1 MKKSL
6 GIILSVVLL
15 LSSLLTCLFLL
26 ASAEAKSVTLEDFD
40 GETHTASMT
49 YPTPDSA
56 DYTEPE
62 TVTDEGLAFEG
73 KSLKILLQ
81 YVSPDTKFTYKVGTD
96 ATFPADA
103 EKLYVSFWM
112 KSDVDCVFKIQIPD
126 LNWNGD
132 KYYLVEV
139 QQGTHMYNIDI
150 TDCGFQGTRGI
161 MINNWGE
168 YFETAPEPFSGNA
181 YLDSVIITD
190 TPRTLPGD
198 DTSSEESDVS
208 DVTSDVTSDTSKPT
222 SSADGIL
229 ITDFEEG
236 QLTPKPG
243 AYMVEGKHFDLVTD
257 PVYSGSRSLKLNLN
271 YEGSWTNHQW
281 VLEPATHEDWFRF
294 EDDTRYLS
302 FWMSSDVDCVLR
314 VNLLGEDWKD
324 YSYPL
329 EVKKGTRF
337 YNIPLTEYHYSLP
350 TIRGV
355 MFNLNADD
363 YEDWDSDEEAPT
375 WQGTAYVD
383 SIRLTAEPREETF
396 PSEDTSDASGTSSA
410 QDIPSTGVEMMIL
423 PLALLAVG
431 SGAILVI
438 RKKK

>member
-1 MKKSL
+1 
-6 GIILSVVLL
+6 
-15 LSSLLTCLFLL
+15 
-26 ASAEAKSVTLEDFD
+26 
-40 GETHTASMT
+40 MT

-62 TVTDEGLAFEG
+62 TVTDEGLVFEG

-81 YVSPDTKFTYKVGTD
+81 YVSPDTKFTYKVGAD

-112 KSDVDCVFKIQIPD
+112 KSDVDCVFKIPD

-236 QLTPKPG
+236 QRTPKPG

-281 VLEPATHEDWFRF
+281 VLEPATHGSGSR
-294 EDDTRYLS
+294 
-302 FWMSSDVDCVLR
+302 
-314 VNLLGEDWKD
+314 
-324 YSYPL
+324 
-329 EVKKGTRF
+329 
-337 YNIPLTEYHYSLP
+337 
-350 TIRGV
+350 TIR
-355 MFNLNADD
+355 DI
-363 YEDWDSDEEAPT
+363 Y
-375 WQGTAYVD
+375 
-383 SIRLTAEPREETF
+383 R
-396 PSEDTSDASGTSSA
+396 SG
-410 QDIPSTGVEMMIL
+410 
-423 PLALLAVG
+423 
-431 SGAILVI
+431 
-438 RKKK
+438 